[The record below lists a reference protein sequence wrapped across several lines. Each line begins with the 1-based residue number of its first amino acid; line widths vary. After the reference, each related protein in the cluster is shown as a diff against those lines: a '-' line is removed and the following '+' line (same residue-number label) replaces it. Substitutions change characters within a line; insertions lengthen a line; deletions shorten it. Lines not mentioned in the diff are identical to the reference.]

1 MTIEVLK
8 RKNKYILILI
18 LSCIFTISTC
28 KLINKVHANNTKD
41 KGFNVLVLNSYH
53 QGHIW
58 ESSIFNGL
66 LSYIENNNE
75 RDINFNI
82 EYLDFKN
89 NNNKK
94 YIKSF
99 KNMLN
104 EKYAKG
110 SIDAV
115 YTVDDE
121 AYDFFS
127 PEVLNKES
135 NFYKLPLVFSGVDS
149 KISRIKEE
157 KSYMAGI
164 YHEDDS
170 LNLINLIYD
179 LNPKIKNINLIIE
192 DSKYGDSVKYE
203 IERLV
208 ENYLKEKINI
218 QYIKGNYIEDIISQL
233 KKIESSDNTVNIIA
247 GEFQSI
253 SSKTYKK
260 PKYIVDEIK
269 KYSNAPIYSNDQTYM
284 NAGVVGGHIDI
295 GEELGEI
302 ACDMLV
308 KLRKGVSIEDIKNT
322 TEPIAKAYVDYKS
335 IYEYNINPFFVDK
348 DVNVIN
354 KEFFEFLIPIW
365 MKLLIIIIIIVIII
379 LILVI
384 SQIATKHRKIK
395 EKELEEKQKALER
408 EKLKSDFIVNLSHEL
423 RTPINIILGTT
434 RVLECSANKKI
445 NSDYL
450 LEKIEN
456 INKNSYRLLKISNNI
471 IDITKAE
478 SGMFK
483 LKLEKCNI
491 VSVIENIFESSLYF
505 AKRKN
510 IKMIFDTKEEEIN
523 TAIDVFQ
530 IQRVVLNLISN
541 AIKFTHENGNIN
553 LSMWTEAENILIEVE
568 DDGEGIPSDKLNYIF
583 YRFYQVENLYTRKNE
598 GSGIGLCIVK
608 EIVEIHGG
616 KIEIESEVN
625 KGSKFRVYLPLNLE
639 KDIPNYESS
648 SIIDNTQTVNLEMSD
663 I

>member
-1 MTIEVLK
+1 MTIE
-8 RKNKYILILI
+8 
-18 LSCIFTISTC
+18 
-28 KLINKVHANNTKD
+28 
-41 KGFNVLVLNSYH
+41 
-53 QGHIW
+53 
-58 ESSIFNGL
+58 
-66 LSYIENNNE
+66 YIEKNNE
-75 RDINFNI
+75 EDINFNV
-82 EYLDFKN
+82 EYLDFRN
-89 NNNKK
+89 NYDNK
-94 YIKSF
+94 YVKSL
-99 KNMLN
+99 KSMLN
-104 EKYAKG
+104 EKYTKG
-110 SIDAV
+110 SIDV
-115 YTVDDE
+115 IYTVDDE
-121 AYDFFS
+121 AYDIFS
-127 PEVLNKES
+127 LEVLNKNS
-135 NFYKLPLVFSGVDS
+135 NFYKLPIIFSGVDNKS
-149 KISRIKEE
+149 TGMKEE

-164 YHEDDS
+164 YHRDDS

-179 LNPKIKNINLIIE
+179 LNPKMKNINLIIE

-203 IERLV
+203 IDRLV
-208 ENYLKEKINI
+208 KTYLKEKVNI
-218 QYIKGNYIEDIISQL
+218 RYIKGNYIEDITSQL
-233 KKIESSDNTVNIIA
+233 KKIKNSDNTVNIIA

-253 SSKTYKK
+253 SSKTYKN

-284 NAGVVGGHIDI
+284 NAGIVGGHIDI

-365 MKLLIIIIIIVIII
+365 MKLLILIIIVI
-379 LILVI
+379 LVI
-384 SQIATKHRKIK
+384 IKIATKHRKIK

-434 RVLECSANKKI
+434 RVLECSANKEM

-471 IDITKAE
+471 IDITKVE

-523 TAIDVFQ
+523 TAIDVF
-530 IQRVVLNLISN
+530 
-541 AIKFTHENGNIN
+541 KFKE
-553 LSMWTEAENILIEVE
+553 
-568 DDGEGIPSDKLNYIF
+568 
-583 YRFYQVENLYTRKNE
+583 LY
-598 GSGIGLCIVK
+598 
-608 EIVEIHGG
+608 
-616 KIEIESEVN
+616 
-625 KGSKFRVYLPLNLE
+625 
-639 KDIPNYESS
+639 
-648 SIIDNTQTVNLEMSD
+648 
-663 I
+663 

>member
-1 MTIEVLK
+1 
-8 RKNKYILILI
+8 
-18 LSCIFTISTC
+18 
-28 KLINKVHANNTKD
+28 
-41 KGFNVLVLNSYH
+41 
-53 QGHIW
+53 
-58 ESSIFNGL
+58 
-66 LSYIENNNE
+66 
-75 RDINFNI
+75 
-82 EYLDFKN
+82 
-89 NNNKK
+89 
-94 YIKSF
+94 
-99 KNMLN
+99 
-104 EKYAKG
+104 
-110 SIDAV
+110 
-115 YTVDDE
+115 
-121 AYDFFS
+121 
-127 PEVLNKES
+127 
-135 NFYKLPLVFSGVDS
+135 
-149 KISRIKEE
+149 
-157 KSYMAGI
+157 
-164 YHEDDS
+164 
-170 LNLINLIYD
+170 
-179 LNPKIKNINLIIE
+179 
-192 DSKYGDSVKYE
+192 
-203 IERLV
+203 
-208 ENYLKEKINI
+208 
-218 QYIKGNYIEDIISQL
+218 
-233 KKIESSDNTVNIIA
+233 
-247 GEFQSI
+247 
-253 SSKTYKK
+253 
-260 PKYIVDEIK
+260 
-269 KYSNAPIYSNDQTYM
+269 M
-284 NAGVVGGHIDI
+284 NAGIVGGHIDI

-335 IYEYNINPFFVDK
+335 IYEYNINSFFVDK

-354 KEFFEFLIPIW
+354 KEFFEILIPIW
-365 MKLLIIIIIIVIII
+365 MKLLILIIIVI
-379 LILVI
+379 LVI
-384 SQIATKHRKIK
+384 IKIATKHRKIK

-423 RTPINIILGTT
+423 RTPINIILGTI

-456 INKNSYRLLKISNNI
+456 INKNSYRLLKIPNNI

-483 LKLEKCNI
+483 LKLERCNI
-491 VSVIENIFESSLYF
+491 VSVIENIFESSLCF

-530 IQRVVLNLISN
+530 IQRVILNLISN
-541 AIKFTHENGNIN
+541 VIKFTHENGNIN
-553 LSMWTEAENILIEVE
+553 LSIWTEAENIIIEVA

-625 KGSKFRVYLPLNLE
+625 KGSKFRVYLPINLE
-639 KDIPNYESS
+639 KDILDYESS
-648 SIIDNTQTVNLEMSD
+648 SIIDNIQIVNLEMSD

>member
-121 AYDFFS
+121 AYDVFS

-157 KSYMAGI
+157 KSYIAGI

-203 IERLV
+203 
-208 ENYLKEKINI
+208 
-218 QYIKGNYIEDIISQL
+218 
-233 KKIESSDNTVNIIA
+233 IESSDNTVNIIA

-284 NAGVVGGHIDI
+284 NAGVVGGHIDM

-335 IYEYNINPFFVDK
+335 IYEYNINSFFVDK

-365 MKLLIIIIIIVIII
+365 MKLLILIIIIIVIII

-408 EKLKSDFIVNLSHEL
+408 ERLKSDFIGNLSHEL
-423 RTPINIILGTT
+423 RTPINIILGT
-434 RVLECSANKKI
+434 LE
-445 NSDYL
+445 
-450 LEKIEN
+450 
-456 INKNSYRLLKISNNI
+456 
-471 IDITKAE
+471 
-478 SGMFK
+478 F
-483 LKLEKCNI
+483 
-491 VSVIENIFESSLYF
+491 
-505 AKRKN
+505 
-510 IKMIFDTKEEEIN
+510 
-523 TAIDVFQ
+523 
-530 IQRVVLNLISN
+530 
-541 AIKFTHENGNIN
+541 
-553 LSMWTEAENILIEVE
+553 
-568 DDGEGIPSDKLNYIF
+568 
-583 YRFYQVENLYTRKNE
+583 
-598 GSGIGLCIVK
+598 
-608 EIVEIHGG
+608 
-616 KIEIESEVN
+616 
-625 KGSKFRVYLPLNLE
+625 
-639 KDIPNYESS
+639 
-648 SIIDNTQTVNLEMSD
+648 
-663 I
+663 